1 MNSKLNEKIMEIF
14 RAYDVR
20 GMFPDQL
27 NEEIAFN
34 IGKAFADTIGAGSSV
49 AVARDVRSSSLAIH
63 EALCKGITSKGIDVI
78 DLGEVPSP
86 LLYFNTRDLRLAGGA
101 MITASHL
108 PPNWNGIKFCDSR
121 GIVVSDGTG
130 LESIK
135 QAMLS
140 EEKNTVRSGIVSFYK
155 EAILDYVRYVVTK
168 IHIGRKLSIVVD
180 YGNSVTANVVPLIL
194 TKLGIRFEQ
203 INTEQ
208 GNFRRS
214 SELTPD
220 SMGELRRVVADT
232 ASDLGIAYDADGDR
246 VGFVDNLANVYPNGE
261 KIIPIFAGDALEKS
275 KGEVIIDVTC
285 SSAISKF
292 IREQGGT
299 PVVIRVGHSYCAN
312 EVLNRGALFGAQ
324 YSGHYSF
331 PEMGCTDD
339 AIFASLKMIEILS
352 NRSQS
357 LSQLLAGMA
366 VSYASRMVEVSCPDS
381 AKFFVVSKVT
391 SRVKKIGYHIE
402 EIDGVKIHS
411 MNDDSE
417 WVLIRA
423 SNTSPIIRINA
434 DGKSKESTE
443 KLLSFGVNMVK
454 EAISNH

>member
-1 MNSKLNEKIMEIF
+1 MINSTNKRILEIF

-20 GMFPDQL
+20 GLFPDQL

-34 IGKAFADTIGAGSSV
+34 IGKGFADTIGAGSSV

-140 EEKNTVRSGIVSFYK
+140 EEKNTVRSGIV
-155 EAILDYVRYVVTK
+155 R
-168 IHIGRKLSIVVD
+168 
-180 YGNSVTANVVPLIL
+180 
-194 TKLGIRFEQ
+194 
-203 INTEQ
+203 IN
-208 GNFRRS
+208 
-214 SELTPD
+214 
-220 SMGELRRVVADT
+220 
-232 ASDLGIAYDADGDR
+232 
-246 VGFVDNLANVYPNGE
+246 
-261 KIIPIFAGDALEKS
+261 
-275 KGEVIIDVTC
+275 
-285 SSAISKF
+285 
-292 IREQGGT
+292 GT
-299 PVVIRVGHSYCAN
+299 T
-312 EVLNRGALFGAQ
+312 F
-324 YSGHYSF
+324 
-331 PEMGCTDD
+331 
-339 AIFASLKMIEILS
+339 
-352 NRSQS
+352 
-357 LSQLLAGMA
+357 A

-434 DGKSKESTE
+434 EGKSKESTE

-454 EAISNH
+454 EAISND